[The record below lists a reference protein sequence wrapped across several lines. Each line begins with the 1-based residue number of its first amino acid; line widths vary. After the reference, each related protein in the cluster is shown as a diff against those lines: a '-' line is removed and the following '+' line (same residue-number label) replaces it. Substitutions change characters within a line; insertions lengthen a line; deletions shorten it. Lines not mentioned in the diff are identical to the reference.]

1 MFPVDTGRGA
11 PQDGRMREN
20 DDDAPAA
27 GPQGSLADGLG
38 ETAEPGEYE
47 SSGDPYGETDF
58 GDDDYG
64 EDSYG
69 ADDTSGE
76 DSYGTDDTSGEDS
89 YGTDDTSGEDTY
101 GTDDTSG
108 TDGTFGD
115 GDGSADED
123 DENDGDADADRD
135 ADEDLGATATDDG
148 SILSGDDLLA
158 QDNSPLEG
166 IGFLIDEVREALFG
180 EDDAAAASPFDTD
193 PGDIGTDTDL
203 DLTGDGLVDRADL
216 HEAASSLDFDVSDG
230 HHGHGH
236 HDDGVMEA

>member
-1 MFPVDTGRGA
+1 
-11 PQDGRMREN
+11 MREN
-20 DDDAPAA
+20 DDDDAPAA

-58 GDDDYG
+58 GDDGYG

-69 ADDTSGE
+69 TDGTTGDTTGE
-76 DSYGTDDTSGEDS
+76 DSYGTDDTSG
-89 YGTDDTSGEDTY
+89 GDTY

-115 GDGSADED
+115 GDGSADE
-123 DENDGDADADRD
+123 ADRD
-135 ADEDLGATATDDG
+135 ADGGRDADDDVDATAANDG
-148 SILSGDDLLA
+148 STLGGDDLLA

-203 DLTGDGLVDRADL
+203 DLTGDGLVDRDDL
-216 HEAASSLDFDVSDG
+216 HEAASSLDFDVSG
-230 HHGHGH
+230 GPHGHGH

>member
-1 MFPVDTGRGA
+1 
-11 PQDGRMREN
+11 MREN

-58 GDDDYG
+58 G
-64 EDSYG
+64 
-69 ADDTSGE
+69 E

-89 YGTDDTSGEDTY
+89 YGTDDTTGEDTY

-123 DENDGDADADRD
+123 DRD
-135 ADEDLGATATDDG
+135 ADGGRDADDDIDATAADDG
-148 SILSGDDLLA
+148 STLGGDDLLA

-216 HEAASSLDFDVSDG
+216 LEAASSLDFDVSDG

>member
-1 MFPVDTGRGA
+1 
-11 PQDGRMREN
+11 MREN

-58 GDDDYG
+58 GDDNYG

-69 ADDTSGE
+69 ADDTDGE
-76 DSYGTDDTSGEDS
+76 DS
-89 YGTDDTSGEDTY
+89 Y

-115 GDGSADED
+115 GDGSADDDD

>member
-1 MFPVDTGRGA
+1 
-11 PQDGRMREN
+11 MREN
-20 DDDAPAA
+20 DDDDAPAA

-58 GDDDYG
+58 GDDG
-64 EDSYG
+64 YG
-69 ADDTSGE
+69 ADS
-76 DSYGTDDTSGEDS
+76 
-89 YGTDDTSGEDTY
+89 Y

-123 DENDGDADADRD
+123 DRDAEADRD
-135 ADEDLGATATDDG
+135 ADDDVDATAADDG
-148 SILSGDDLLA
+148 STLGGDDLLA

-216 HEAASSLDFDVSDG
+216 HEAASSLDFDVSEG